1 MDATNLE
8 YTNSHLRPCLQEIM
22 LRTRVAEWS
31 QQLEE
36 YNRLNQEI
44 LCLFDTDEN
53 VPNLIALWSQ
63 KNKKA
68 AQGDFFPLN
77 LASINKRQ
85 KKWCYA
91 SPEPNP

>member
-22 LRTRVAEWS
+22 PRTRVAKWG

-36 YNRLNQEI
+36 YSRLNQEI

-53 VPNLIALWSQ
+53 VPDLTALWSQ

-68 AQGDFFPLN
+68 TEGDLFPLN

-85 KKWCYA
+85 EKMVLCQ
-91 SPEPNP
+91 P

>member
-8 YTNSHLRPCLQEIM
+8 YMNSHLRPCLQEIM
-22 LRTRVAEWS
+22 LRIRVAKWG

-36 YNRLNQEI
+36 YSRLNQEI
-44 LCLFDTDEN
+44 LCLFDTNEN
-53 VPNLIALWSQ
+53 VPDLITLWSQ
-63 KNKKA
+63 KTKKA
-68 AQGDFFPLN
+68 TEGDLLSLN

-85 KKWCYA
+85 RKWCYG